1 MLELFENLSKSLDNA
16 YNEETTISVLRDFF
30 IKNFKITNL
39 SIYIYDE
46 KHKILKD
53 FAKEWSKIDIN
64 DKTADKK
71 LLDDF
76 TLLADTKVIIS
87 NNELKYGLYRQNK
100 CWGFLKFTGIT
111 DENLIEFLKL
121 ATFIISLK
129 IQNILLAESMQKNI
143 DFHELIRNIAKII
156 ETQYELNYIIPLI
169 GEMID
174 KFMTNCL
181 IYIFVKNEGKF
192 ELLWPANCNDKNII
206 NTINIPFEKDECRI
220 IANGKTGIFPLVN
233 ENKILGCIAAKN
245 MELEELDDTDINYLK
260 QLAKQSSATINR
272 ANVYAEILKHA
283 TLDALTGFYNRR
295 QLEERIKQE
304 TSKAKRQKTPLCAIM
319 IDIDFFKRIN
329 DLYGHAAGDLVLKTV
344 SKTMRSQLREYDIA
358 GRYGGEE
365 FAILLPFTR
374 TEEAIMVA
382 ERLRQSVENKKIDLS
397 KVNQQIQNKI
407 INATISLGIY
417 EFKDSNTAQDLLK
430 NADMALYK
438 AKETGRNKVVVKI
451 DEQKYL

>member
-71 LLDDF
+71 LLDYF

-451 DEQKYL
+451 DEQQYL